1 MTTSKKNRFATKTLL
16 ASAIGTAL
24 LAAAM
29 PSNAQSFTEFAQ
41 DGDVIVELRV
51 RGESVKEEG
60 DIKDDAIA
68 MTARTRLGY
77 ETANFAG
84 FKVLA
89 EYDHVTAL
97 QDEYNSLT
105 EFGSDDKTKSVV
117 ADPATGDINRVQ
129 ISYTSKEFGAVLGRQ
144 RIIFDNARFVGNV
157 GWRQNEQTYDA
168 ARIDLTAFKD
178 LNATY
183 VYMNQVNDIL
193 YQDLAVKNHLLNIG
207 YKMPVGKI
215 TTYAYMLEADENND
229 ESTNDTYGLSF
240 KGGTPVSNVELLYAA
255 EYAVQTQNS
264 GLSGAD
270 DNDADYTFLEGGVKV
285 SGISLLAGIE
295 VLGGDGDYAFETPL
309 ATKHA
314 FNGWA
319 DTFLST
325 DSSTTNPEDGEVNG
339 LQDIYAKVAGN
350 VAGVKLLA
358 VYHDYSSDKD
368 NVDLGSEVNLLAAK
382 KFDENFSAGIKLAQY
397 SAGDVGTDADKLWL
411 WGEVK
416 F

>member
-1 MTTSKKNRFATKTLL
+1 MTTKIIL
-16 ASAIGTAL
+16 ASAISTAL

-29 PSNAQSFTEFAQ
+29 PTQAQSFTEFAQ
-41 DGDVIVELRV
+41 EGDVIAELRV
-51 RGESVKEEG
+51 RYEGVQEEG
-60 DIKDDAIA
+60 NAKDDAIA

-77 ETANFAG
+77 ETADMAG

-105 EFGSDDKTKSVV
+105 ELGSDDKTKSVV
-117 ADPATGDINRVQ
+117 ADPATGDINRAQV
-129 ISYTSKEFGAVLGRQ
+129 SYTSKEFGAVLGRQ
-144 RIIFDNARFVGNV
+144 RIILDNARFVGNV

-168 ARIDLTAFKD
+168 ARIDLTAIKN

-193 YQDLAVKNHLLNIG
+193 YNDLAVKNHLLNVG
-207 YKMPVGKI
+207 YKTPVGKV
-215 TTYAYMLEADENND
+215 TTYAYMLEADEKND

-240 KGGTPVSNVELLYAA
+240 KGAAPVANVELLYAA

-264 GLSGAD
+264 GISGAD
-270 DNDADYTFLEGGVKV
+270 DNDAAYTFLEGGVKV
-285 SGISLLAGIE
+285 SGISLLAGLEI
-295 VLGGDGDYAFETPL
+295 LGGDGDYAFETPL

-319 DTFLST
+319 DKFLST
-325 DSSTTNPEDGEVNG
+325 NASTTNPEDGEING

-368 NVDLGSEVNLLAAK
+368 NIDLGSEVNLLAAK

>member
-1 MTTSKKNRFATKTLL
+1 MTKKIIL
-16 ASAIGTAL
+16 ASAISTAL
-24 LAAAM
+24 LAVAI
-29 PSNAQSFTEFAQ
+29 PSQAQSFTELAKE
-41 DGDVIVELRV
+41 GDVIAELRV
-51 RGESVKEEG
+51 RYEGVKE
-60 DIKDDAIA
+60 DNANDNAVA

-77 ETANFAG
+77 ETASMAG

-97 QDEYNSLT
+97 QDEYGQHPNTSISPAADNT
-105 EFGSDDKTKSVV
+105 SVV
-117 ADPATGDINRVQ
+117 ADPATGDINRAQ
-129 ISYTSKEFGAVLGRQ
+129 ISYTHDLASAVLGRQ
-144 RIIFDNARFVGNV
+144 RIILDNARFVGNV

-168 ARIDLTAFKD
+168 ARIDLTAVKD

-183 VYMNQVNDIL
+183 VYMNQVNDIFFN
-193 YQDLAVKNHLLNIG
+193 DIAVKNHLLNVG
-207 YKMPVGKI
+207 YKTPAGKV
-215 TTYAYMLEADENND
+215 TTYAYMLEADEKGD

-240 KGGTPVSNVELLYAA
+240 KGAAPIANVELLYAA
-255 EYAVQTQNS
+255 EYATQTVNGGES
-264 GLSGAD
+264 GD
-270 DNDADYTFLEGGVKV
+270 KDFDAAYTFFEGGVKV
-285 SGISLLAGIE
+285 SGISFFAGME

-319 DTFLST
+319 DKFLST
-325 DSSTTNPEDGEVNG
+325 NKSTTNPDDGEING
-339 LQDIYAKVAGN
+339 LQDVYAKVGTN

-368 NVDLGSEVNLLAAK
+368 SVDLGSEINLLAAK
-382 KFDENFSAGIKLAQY
+382 KFDKNFSAGIKFAQY